1 MKQCITIRPVRKTEE
16 YHTCERIQQ
25 AVWQFGQ
32 REVIP
37 LNELL
42 SIQRHGGLVLGA
54 FTITGKMI
62 GFAFGF
68 PGLRNQEPIHVSR
81 MVAVLPAYRNSD
93 IGYRLKLAQRAFVL
107 KQGIKLATWT
117 FDPLQSINAYFNIEK
132 LGVVVRE
139 YHVNIYGTSLSVL
152 NRGFATDRF
161 QAEWWVASP
170 RVKRYIAKTPRA
182 QRKSES
188 IISLGDLVLP
198 TLRRDGSAVKVNG
211 LIAPGPVNLKLRA
224 PRIAVEIPSDINRL
238 KKRSPALARQWRTIT
253 RKIFLHY
260 FKQSYIVTGLVSQKY
275 YNSRRSFYILTKK

>member
-1 MKQCITIRPVRKTEE
+1 MKQRITIRPVRETEE
-16 YHTCERIQQ
+16 YHACERIQQ
-25 AVWQFGQ
+25 SVWQFGE

-54 FTITGKMI
+54 FTATDKII

-68 PGLRNQEPIHVSR
+68 PGLKNSELIHVSR
-81 MVAVLPAYRNSD
+81 MVAVLPVYRNSD

-139 YHVNIYGTSLSVL
+139 YHVNIYGASLSVL

-170 RVKRYIAKTPRA
+170 RVKQCLKRGGVKTSQHETLPY
-182 QRKSES
+182 
-188 IISLGDLVLP
+188 VLKCRIKP
-198 TLRRDGSAVKVNG
+198 NG
-211 LIAPGPVNLKLRA
+211 LLMPGSINLNLSSSRLT
-224 PRIAVEIPSDINRL
+224 VEIPSDIMKL
-238 KKRSPALARQWRTIT
+238 KAKSPRLARQWRTIT

-260 FKQSYIVTGLVSQKY
+260 FNKSYIVTAFITRKFNNQ
-275 YNSRRSFYILTKK
+275 RRSFYILTKK